1 MSQKEKILLFLLAA
15 INFTH
20 ILDFMIMMPLN
31 PQLSVIF
38 NINQQQFSLLVSSY
52 TFSAFLSGIIAAFF
66 VDGFDRKKVLLF
78 GYAGF
83 IIGTIGCA
91 VAPSYHILLIARIV
105 AGLFG
110 GLISAQ
116 VLSIVGDNFSYERRA
131 TAMSFL
137 TSAFSVAS
145 VVGVPLGLYLAT
157 LTSWHAPFLLVGCA
171 GVVIFF
177 MVIKYVPN
185 MADHLRSTVKR
196 KPSDAFVNVYKS
208 KNQQRALLL
217 SITMM
222 IGHFSIIPFIAKYLV
237 TNVGFSNYD
246 VSLVYL
252 IGGGATIFTAPLVGM
267 IADKKG
273 KFPVFAVM
281 CCLCLIPVFL
291 ITNMPPISIFLALAI
306 TTLFFIFVSGR
317 MIPMQAMVT
326 SVVTPQQR
334 GGFMSINSSLIQLG
348 SGLAALIA
356 GTIIFETPEHKLI
369 HYDYVGYMGMAATII
384 CIFIARKL
392 KMATQEPATDFDP
405 LQTNQLIP
413 AEQIV
418 IDQAD

>member
-1 MSQKEKILLFLLAA
+1 MSQKEKILLLLLAS

-38 NINQQQFSLLVSSY
+38 NINQQQFSLLVSAY
-52 TFSAFLSGIIAAFF
+52 TFAAFFSGIIAAFF

-78 GYAGF
+78 GYSGF
-83 IIGTIGCA
+83 ILGTLGCA
-91 VAPSYHILLIARIV
+91 LAPSYQFLLIARVI

-131 TAMSFL
+131 TAMSYL
-137 TSAFSVAS
+137 TTAFSVAS
-145 VVGVPLGLYLAT
+145 VAGVPLGLYLAT
-157 LTSWHAPFLLVGCA
+157 ITSWHAPFLLVG
-171 GVVIFF
+171 GLGFVILF
-177 MVIKYVPN
+177 MVMKYVPS
-185 MADHLRSTVKR
+185 MATHLTLAKR
-196 KPSDAFVNVYKS
+196 KPTDAFVNVYRS

-217 SITMM
+217 SIVMM
-222 IGHFSIIPFIAKYLV
+222 LGHFSIIPFISKYLV
-237 TNVGFSNYD
+237 SNVGFTNYD

-252 IGGGATIFTAPLVGM
+252 IGGGATIFTAPLVGR

-291 ITNMPPISIFLALAI
+291 ITNMPPISIYLALAI
-306 TTLFFIFVSGR
+306 TTIFFIFVSAR

-326 SVVTPQQR
+326 SVVSPQQR

-356 GTIIFETPEHKLI
+356 GFIISETPEHKLI
-369 HYDYVGYMGMAATII
+369 HYDYVGYMGMAATIA

-392 KMATQEPATDFDP
+392 KMISFETAKELKQDEE
-405 LQTNQLIP
+405 QNIIP
-413 AEQIV
+413 AEQLV
-418 IDQAD
+418 IDQVE

>member
-38 NINQQQFSLLVSSY
+38 NINQQQFSLLVSAY
-52 TFSAFLSGIIAAFF
+52 TFSAFFSGIIAAFF

-83 IIGTIGCA
+83 ILGTLGCA
-91 VAPSYHILLIARIV
+91 LSPSYEILLVARIV

-137 TSAFSVAS
+137 TTAFSVAS

-157 LTSWHAPFLLVGCA
+157 LTSWHAPFLLVACA
-171 GVVIFF
+171 GVVIFV
-177 MVIKYVPN
+177 MVIKYVPS
-185 MADHLRSTVKR
+185 MAGHLTAAKR
-196 KPSDAFVNVYKS
+196 KPTDAFVNVYKS

-217 SITMM
+217 SIVMM

-237 TNVGFSNYD
+237 TNVGFTNYD

-291 ITNMPPISIFLALAI
+291 ITNMPPVSIYLALAI
-306 TTLFFIFVSGR
+306 TTIFFIFVSGR

-326 SVVTPQQR
+326 SVVSPQQR

-348 SGLAALIA
+348 SGLAAVIA
-356 GTIIFETPEHKLI
+356 GSIISETPDHKLI

-392 KMATQEPATDFDP
+392 KMASQEPVKNPETSASG
-405 LQTNQLIP
+405 NLIP
-413 AEQIV
+413 AEQIA
-418 IDQAD
+418 IDRVD